1 MGLKR
6 QNNVLNLGLNWG
18 SELTNWAFIPWATL
32 ASVQEFNKNI
42 LAPIILPL
50 FCWSISEWGQCP
62 RFGQYHTVWNTGFS
76 LEFPSIITFVFSHK
90 GGGPLR
96 STTVPVSCNNPN
108 VTTYLPE
115 FFVTF
120 PFLSTSTFLWFTP
133 QSFLLGYLAAFPHSS
148 KAGGSFLSEPSELT
162 SFLRHLFA
170 CMRPLMT
177 SVVLQ
182 YWVTFWVL
190 PRTGSEYKYFHEGCG
205 PISDSG
211 EVLQKKKFRNIN

>member
-1 MGLKR
+1 MKR
-6 QNNVLNLGLNWG
+6 QNNVLNFGVNWG

-42 LAPIILPL
+42 LAPITLPFVL
-50 FCWSISEWGQCP
+50 LEHFWVGTMPSVWSVSHCVEHWLLIGI
-62 RFGQYHTVWNTGFS
+62 
-76 LEFPSIITFVFSHK
+76 PSIITFVFSHR
-90 GGGPLR
+90 GGRILR
-96 STTVPVSCNNPN
+96 STAVTDSCNNLN

-120 PFLSTSTFLWFTP
+120 TFLSTSTFLWFIP

-148 KAGGSFLSEPSELT
+148 KAGGSFLSELSGLT

-170 CMRPLMT
+170 CMRPLLT

-190 PRTGSEYKYFHEGCG
+190 PRRGSEYKCFHEGCG

-211 EVLQKKKFRNIN
+211 GEMLKKN